1 MTRKWIRR
9 IGSKALGFRYVNETG
24 RPVRDPR
31 TRARIDALRVPPA
44 WRDVQIAASAS
55 ASIQA
60 WGFDA
65 RGRRQYR
72 YHARAAEKG
81 QLRKYYRVRAMGH
94 ELPRLR
100 RSIREAS
107 RGRAL
112 RRETVAAIVVRLISE
127 GFFRPGSEEATRE
140 NSTFGITTM
149 RKSHVE
155 LDGECLVFRYLAKGR
170 KRLRQCV
177 VNRELVRAVA
187 RLLATPGPRLFR
199 YRHADGSWRDLRA
212 RDVNDFL
219 RDDLAVRY
227 SAKDFRTWGGTLRAA
242 IVLAEL
248 GPPQSATDAKRR
260 VATAMRLVSA
270 DLGNTPTICRKSYVH
285 PIVVA
290 RYVDD
295 GETIEFPTR
304 TVTRAA
310 DGPGHTPDER
320 ALLAFLDRHFPERR
334 RQERPADERARSAQH
349 KAA

>member
-1 MTRKWIRR
+1 VDER
-9 IGSKALGFRYVNETG
+9 G

-31 TRARIDALRVPPA
+31 TLARIDALRVPPG
-44 WRDVQIAASAS
+44 WRDVQIAASAT
-55 ASIQA
+55 AAIQA

-81 QLRKYYRVRAMGH
+81 QLRKYYRMRAMGH
-94 ELPRLR
+94 ELPRIR
-100 RSIREAS
+100 RSVGQSS
-107 RGRAL
+107 RSRAL
-112 RRETVAAIVVRLISE
+112 GRETVAAIVVRLISE
-127 GFFRPGSEEATRE
+127 GFFRPGSEESTRE

-155 LDGECLVFRYLAKGR
+155 LDGDCLVFRYVAKGR

-187 RLLATPGPRLFR
+187 RLLATPGTRLFR
-199 YRHADGSWRDLRA
+199 YRLADGRWRDLSA

-227 SAKDFRTWGGTLRAA
+227 RAKDFRTWGGTLRAA

-260 VATAMRLVSA
+260 LATAMRLVSA

-285 PIVVA
+285 PMVVA
-290 RYVDD
+290 RYVDN
-295 GETIEFPTR
+295 GETIALPPTAIAR
-304 TVTRAA
+304 GGGSA
-310 DGPGHTPDER
+310 HTPEER

-334 RQERPADERARSAQH
+334 RKGRAPDEGAGSAPA

>member
-1 MTRKWIRR
+1 MARQWIRR
-9 IGSKALGFRYVNETG
+9 IGSKTRGFRYVDDSG
-24 RPVRDPR
+24 RAVRDRR
-31 TRARIDALRVPPA
+31 TLARIDALRVPPA
-44 WRDVQIAASAS
+44 WRDVQIAASATS
-55 ASIQA
+55 SIQA

-94 ELPRLR
+94 ELPRIR
-100 RSIREAS
+100 RSVRAAS
-107 RGRAL
+107 QGRAL
-112 RRETVAAIVVRLISE
+112 DRETVAAIVVRLIGE
-127 GFFRPGSEEATRE
+127 GFFRPGSDEATRE

-155 LDGECLVFRYLAKGR
+155 LNGDCLVFRYVAKGR

-177 VNRELVRAVA
+177 VNRELARAVR

-199 YRHADGSWRDLRA
+199 YRHADGSWRHLAA
-212 RDVNDFL
+212 RDVNVYL
-219 RDDLAVRY
+219 RRTLALRY

-248 GPPQSATDAKRR
+248 GPPQSPTDAKRR
-260 VATAMRLVSA
+260 VAQAMRLVSA

-290 RYVDD
+290 RYVDG
-295 GETIEFPTR
+295 GETIALFN
-304 TVTRAA
+304 RA
-310 DGPGHTPDER
+310 GPRGRAGHAHTPEER
-320 ALLAFLDRHFPERR
+320 ALLAFLDRHFPDRR
-334 RQERPADERARSAQH
+334 REPRAAEGRPTAVETRAA
-349 KAA
+349 

>member
-1 MTRKWIRR
+1 MAREWIRR
-9 IGSKALGFRYVNETG
+9 IGSKTRGFRYVTETG
-24 RPVRDPR
+24 RPVRDRR
-31 TRARIDALRVPPA
+31 TLARIDALRVPPA
-44 WRDVQIAASAS
+44 WRDVRIAGSAT
-55 ASIQA
+55 AAIQA

-81 QLRKYYRVRAMGH
+81 QLRKYYRVRSMGR
-94 ELPRLR
+94 ELPRIR
-100 RSIREAS
+100 RTVRDAS

-112 RRETVAAIVVRLISE
+112 ERETVAAIVVRLISE
-127 GFFRPGSEEATRE
+127 GYFRPGSEESTRE

-155 LDGECLVFRYLAKGR
+155 IDGDCLVFRYVAKGR

-177 VNRELVRAVA
+177 ASRELARAVA

-199 YRHADGSWRDLRA
+199 YRHADGTWRNLGA

-248 GPPQSATDAKRR
+248 GPPPSPTDAKRR
-260 VATAMRLVSA
+260 VAMAMRLVAA
-270 DLGNTPTICRKSYVH
+270 DLGNTPAICRKSYVH
-285 PIVVA
+285 PMVVA

-295 GETIEFPTR
+295 SETIGLPP
-304 TVTRAA
+304 RAVA
-310 DGPGHTPDER
+310 HAKGPGHTPEER

-334 RQERPADERARSAQH
+334 RKERAAGERAAATQN

>member
-1 MTRKWIRR
+1 MAREWIRR
-9 IGSKALGFRYVNETG
+9 IGSKARGFRYVDDTG

-31 TRARIDALRVPPA
+31 ALTRIDALRVPPA
-44 WRDVQIAASAS
+44 WRDVQIAASAR
-55 ASIQA
+55 AAIQA

-94 ELPRLR
+94 ELPRIR
-100 RSIREAS
+100 RSIRDAS

-112 RRETVAAIVVRLISE
+112 HRETVAAIVVRLISE
-127 GFFRPGSEEATRE
+127 GFFRPGSDEAMRA

-155 LDGECLVFRYLAKGR
+155 VDGECLVFRYLAKGR

-177 VNRELVRAVA
+177 VNRDLARAVR
-187 RLLATPGPRLFR
+187 RLLVTPGHRLFR
-199 YRHADGSWRDLRA
+199 YRVADGTWRDLSA
-212 RDVNDFL
+212 RDVNDYL
-219 RDDLAVRY
+219 REDLAVRY

-248 GPPQSATDAKRR
+248 GPPQGLSDAKRR
-260 VATAMRLVSA
+260 VAQAMRLVSA

-285 PIVVA
+285 PMVVA

-295 GETIEFPTR
+295 GETIALSTR
-304 TVTRAA
+304 LSSRA
-310 DGPGHTPDER
+310 DGPAHSPEER

-334 RQERPADERARSAQH
+334 RKERVAGERAGSAQN

>member
-1 MTRKWIRR
+1 MARQWIRR
-9 IGSKALGFRYVNETG
+9 LGSKTRGFRYVDDSG
-24 RPVRDPR
+24 RPVRERR
-31 TRARIDALRVPPA
+31 TLARIEALRVPPA
-44 WRDVQIAASAS
+44 WRDVRIATSAG
-55 ASIQA
+55 AAIQA

-81 QLRKYYRVRAMGH
+81 QLRKYYRVRAMGRD
-94 ELPRLR
+94 LPRIR
-100 RSIREAS
+100 RLVRQAS
-107 RGRAL
+107 RGGLAS
-112 RRETVAAIVVRLISE
+112 RETVAAIVVRLISE
-127 GFFRPGSEEATRE
+127 GLFRPGSEESTRE
-140 NSTFGITTM
+140 NSTYGITTM
-149 RKSHVE
+149 RKSHAEVN
-155 LDGECLVFRYLAKGR
+155 GNCLVFRYVAKGR

-199 YRHADGSWRDLRA
+199 YRDADGTWRNLRA
-212 RDVNDFL
+212 RDVNEFL

-248 GPPQSATDAKRR
+248 GPPQSATDGKRR
-260 VATAMRLVSA
+260 VATAMRLVAA

-285 PIVVA
+285 PMIVA

-295 GETIEFPTR
+295 GETIALPAGR
-304 TVTRAA
+304 GTRAVG
-310 DGPGHTPDER
+310 GPSHTPEER

-334 RQERPADERARSAQH
+334 RKERQSTARAGSAES

>member
-1 MTRKWIRR
+1 MVRKWIRR
-9 IGSKALGFRYVNETG
+9 LGSKTRGFRYVDDSG
-24 RPVRDPR
+24 RAVRDRR
-31 TRARIDALRVPPA
+31 TLARIDALRVPPA
-44 WRDVQIAASAS
+44 WRDVHIAPSAM
-55 ASIQA
+55 AAIQA

-94 ELPRLR
+94 ELPRIR
-100 RSIREAS
+100 RSVRTDS
-107 RGRAL
+107 QGRAL
-112 RRETVAAIVVRLISE
+112 DRETVAAIVVRLIGE
-127 GFFRPGSEEATRE
+127 GFFRPGSDEATRE

-155 LDGECLVFRYLAKGR
+155 LDGDCLIFRYVAKGR
-170 KRLRQCV
+170 KRLCQCV
-177 VNRELVRAVA
+177 VNRELARGMR
-187 RLLATPGPRLFR
+187 RLLATPGTRLFR
-199 YRHADGSWRDLRA
+199 YRHPDGSWRHLAA
-212 RDVNDFL
+212 RDVNDYL
-219 RDDLAVRY
+219 RRTLALRY

-248 GPPQSATDAKRR
+248 GPPQSPTDAKRR
-260 VATAMRLVSA
+260 VAQAMRLVAA

-295 GETIEFPTR
+295 GETIALPDR
-304 TVTRAA
+304 PGPRSAA
-310 DGPGHTPDER
+310 GHAHTPEER
-320 ALLAFLDRHFPERR
+320 ALLAFLDRHFPDRR
-334 RQERPADERARSAQH
+334 RRPRLGEERQVET